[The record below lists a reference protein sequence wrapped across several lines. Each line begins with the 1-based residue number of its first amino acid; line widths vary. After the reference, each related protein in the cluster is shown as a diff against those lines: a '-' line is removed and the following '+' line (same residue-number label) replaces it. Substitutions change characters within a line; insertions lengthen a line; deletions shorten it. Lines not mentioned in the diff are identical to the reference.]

1 MLRKIGLLIAAGCT
15 YSVSW
20 FAPAAH
26 TVLGNISGRD
36 AFAPALSSY
45 SYTHALSYG
54 KLVWLLSAWTN
65 ALFVTAFALVAVR
78 YHVSNRALAWGLASA
93 AFLNLLFWL
102 PTELGNLRYGFYL
115 WIFSFAVL
123 AAAASLPRPNAGA
136 GKSFRRNPQVGGRHE
151 PRIR

>member
-26 TVLGNISGRD
+26 TVLGNISGRE

-45 SYTHALSYG
+45 SYFHASSYG

-65 ALFVTAFALVAVR
+65 ALFVIAFALVVVR
-78 YHVSNRALAWGLASA
+78 YSASNRALVWALASA
-93 AFLNLLFWL
+93 ACLNLLCWL
-102 PTELGNLRYGFYL
+102 PTESGNLRVGFYL
-115 WIFSFAVL
+115 WIFSFAFL
-123 AAAASLPRPNAGA
+123 AAAASLPR
-136 GKSFRRNPQVGGRHE
+136 RNPEVGGGHE
-151 PRIR
+151 PWVR